1 MLLPILGVGTLL
13 FIAYV
18 FFTLRTHTSAQR
30 SDDDETQDLHTIE
43 KMKEFDLIKETKKIQ
58 TLTEKNKLFQ
68 RAYENKYGKIDPIL
82 NKENE
87 VEENESEQI
96 TTTNLP
102 KNVTT
107 YEPSEEEDVDFGNEF
122 YAARTESTNEKDD
135 EELIAELEL
144 QKLSD
149 NFKNFDA
156 LELSDIQPSEDFI
169 QNQQEQNHFKNDSK
183 QLEDDY
189 TASEN
194 MTITLLHQEFL
205 RIIK

>member
-1 MLLPILGVGTLL
+1 MLLPILGLGTLL

-18 FFTLRTHTSAQR
+18 FFTLRTHTSAQT

-68 RAYENKYGKIDPIL
+68 RAYDNKYGTKTTVTEPEE
-82 NKENE
+82 KEE
-87 VEENESEQI
+87 LKPSYS
-96 TTTNLP
+96 TNLP
-102 KNVTT
+102 HSVKT
-107 YEPSEEEDVDFGNEF
+107 YEPSEEEEDVDFANEF
-122 YAARTESTNEKDD
+122 YAARTEST
-135 EELIAELEL
+135 EEVTEEEITAELEL

-149 NFKNFDA
+149 NFKDFDP
-156 LELSDIQPSEDFI
+156 LLLSDIKPSEEFI
-169 QNQQEQNHFKNDSK
+169 QKNQEQEDSYTSK

-189 TASEN
+189 TASES
-194 MTITLLHQEFL
+194 MTISLLHQEFL